1 MSELYSPAY
10 QDEARPAAISVTKLL
25 GQVMFLVAI
34 ALAFCALGTWVGRDL
49 AIGTARI
56 LSFAG
61 FGMLLVSSFAGE
73 RFRVGS
79 FAMGWLFATALVIGL
94 GLGPVISYFATV
106 DSAALTQAFAG
117 TAATVAGAGALGFFL
132 SKDLAPWM
140 RPLSLVVF
148 TACVATIV
156 ISLVA
161 GSVSPWISGGIY
173 LLSAALIVV
182 DFNVLRKH
190 GTEADAIWL
199 ATGIFVSIVNIFL
212 SLLNIFFEP
221 LMDTPLALDL
231 ASPDDLEARRAA
243 EQRGDP
249 FLLLRDDQG
258 AQQIVGLDERGGS
271 VTIGRRLEADVP
283 LAWDPEVSR
292 LHAELEFKA
301 GEWTLCDDGY
311 SQNGTYVNGLRIH
324 GRRRLT
330 DGDLLR
336 IGQTAIA
343 YCDPGLS
350 GLGVTLAPGELG
362 AAPKFSEQQ
371 QRILRGLCRPLMGDG
386 EGVKPATDAAIA
398 VETRIPEDIVTTE
411 LDHLGRS
418 FGLQDM
424 PPADRR
430 AEIALLALRSGLVK
444 ADEG

>member
-106 DSAALTQAFAG
+106 DSGALTQAFAG

-132 SKDLAPWM
+132 SKDLAKWM

-212 SLLNIFFEP
+212 SLLNIF
-221 LMDTPLALDL
+221 
-231 ASPDDLEARRAA
+231 S
-243 EQRGDP
+243 
-249 FLLLRDDQG
+249 
-258 AQQIVGLDERGGS
+258 
-271 VTIGRRLEADVP
+271 
-283 LAWDPEVSR
+283 SR
-292 LHAELEFKA
+292 
-301 GEWTLCDDGY
+301 
-311 SQNGTYVNGLRIH
+311 
-324 GRRRLT
+324 
-330 DGDLLR
+330 
-336 IGQTAIA
+336 
-343 YCDPGLS
+343 
-350 GLGVTLAPGELG
+350 
-362 AAPKFSEQQ
+362 
-371 QRILRGLCRPLMGDG
+371 
-386 EGVKPATDAAIA
+386 
-398 VETRIPEDIVTTE
+398 
-411 LDHLGRS
+411 
-418 FGLQDM
+418 
-424 PPADRR
+424 
-430 AEIALLALRSGLVK
+430 
-444 ADEG
+444 